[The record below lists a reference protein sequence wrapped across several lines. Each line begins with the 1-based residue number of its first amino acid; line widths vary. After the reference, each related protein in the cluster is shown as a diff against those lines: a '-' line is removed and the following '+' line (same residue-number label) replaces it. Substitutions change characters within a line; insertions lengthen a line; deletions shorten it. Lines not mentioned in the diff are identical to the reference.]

1 MIYPRLLEPPRE
13 SFFLFGPRGTGKST
27 WIRERFPN
35 APRYDLLDTGEA
47 LRLLAE
53 PATLWH
59 ELRGLPPG
67 AWAVLDE
74 VQKAP
79 AVLDSVHRLIEER
92 RVRFVLSGSSARKLR
107 RGGANL
113 LAGRA
118 ITVSMPPLV
127 SRELSFEMDLPE
139 RVRLGM
145 LPQAVTGAEPAAF
158 LRSYVETYLMEEVK
172 AEALTRNLGGF
183 ARFLEIAA
191 RQNGQVTNA
200 AGIARDAGISRRTVD
215 GYFEILTD
223 TLLGGW
229 LRAWRSK
236 LGNRQVRGNKFFFF
250 DSGVARACSGR
261 LPYPPTPEEAGPLLE
276 TLVLGELR
284 TYVQYRG
291 LHYPLYYWRNYSG
304 AEVDLLCETGS
315 GFVAVEIKSSRRWD
329 RRFGRGFRHLEREL
343 GQDRLRCF
351 GVYLGERPARFGRI
365 TVLPCLDFLR
375 RLWAGDIVRS

>member
-1 MIYPRLLEPPRE
+1 MIYPRLLESPRE

-53 PATLWH
+53 PVALWH

-92 RVRFVLSGSSARKLR
+92 RLRFVLSGSSARKLR

-127 SRELSFEMDLPE
+127 SRELAFEMDLPE
-139 RVRLGM
+139 RLRFGM
-145 LPQAVTGAEPAAF
+145 LPQAITSVDPVAF

-200 AGIARDAGISRRTVD
+200 AGIARDVGVSRRTVD

-223 TLLGGW
+223 TLLGDW

-236 LGNRQVRGNKFFFF
+236 LGNRQMRGSKFFFF
-250 DSGVARACSGR
+250 DSGVARASSGR
-261 LPYPPTPEEAGPLLE
+261 LPYPPTPEETGPLLE
-276 TLVLGELR
+276 TLVWRELR
-284 TYVQYRG
+284 TYVQYCN
-291 LHYPLYYWRNYSG
+291 LHYPLFYWRNYSG
-304 AEVDLLCETGS
+304 AEVDLLCETGN

-351 GVYLGERPARFGRI
+351 GVYLGERPAQFGRV
-365 TVLPCLDFLR
+365 TVLPCLEFLR

>member
-1 MIYPRLLEPPRE
+1 MIYPRLLKPPAE

-35 APRYDLLDTGEA
+35 APRYDLLDAGEA

-53 PATLWH
+53 PAALWH
-59 ELRGLPPG
+59 ELQGLPPG

-74 VQKAP
+74 VQKVP

-118 ITVSMPPLV
+118 ITVAMPPLV
-127 SRELSFEMDLPE
+127 SRELSFEMDVAE
-139 RVRLGM
+139 RMRFGM
-145 LPQAVTGAEPAAF
+145 LPQAVTGADPVAF
-158 LRSYVETYLMEEVK
+158 LRSYVETYLMQEVK

-191 RQNGQVTNA
+191 RQNGQVTNVT
-200 AGIARDAGISRRTVD
+200 GIARDAGISRRTVD

-236 LGNRQVRGNKFFFF
+236 FGNREARGNKFFFF
-250 DSGVARACSGR
+250 DPGVARACSGR
-261 LPYPPTPEEAGPLLE
+261 LPYPPAPEEAGPLLE
-276 TLVLGELR
+276 ALVWHELR

-291 LHYPLYYWRNYSG
+291 LHYQLHYWRNYAG
-304 AEVDLLCETGS
+304 AEVDLLCETGG
-315 GFVAVEIKSSRRWD
+315 GFVAIEIKTSRRWD
-329 RRFGRGFRHLEREL
+329 RRFERGFRQLEREL
-343 GQDRLRCF
+343 APGRLRCF
-351 GVYLGERPARFGRI
+351 GVYLGERPAQFGTV
-365 TVLPCLDFLR
+365 TVLPCLEFLR
-375 RLWAGDIVRS
+375 RLWADEIIRS

>member
-1 MIYPRLLEPPRE
+1 MIYPRLLESPRE

-53 PATLWH
+53 PVALWH
-59 ELRGLPPG
+59 ELQGLPSG
-67 AWAVLDE
+67 SWAVLDE

-92 RVRFVLSGSSARKLR
+92 RLRFVLSGSSARKLR

-127 SRELSFEMDLPE
+127 SRELAFEMDLPE
-139 RVRLGM
+139 RLRFGM
-145 LPQAVTGAEPAAF
+145 LPQAITSVDPVAF

-183 ARFLEIAA
+183 ARFLETAA

-200 AGIARDAGISRRTVD
+200 AGIARTSASGRRTVD
-215 GYFEILTD
+215 GYFEVLRYAARRW
-223 TLLGGW
+223 LALGEKTRQPPDRG
-229 LRAWRSK
+229 RSS
-236 LGNRQVRGNKFFFF
+236 FFF
-250 DSGVARACSGR
+250 DSGWPGELRR
-261 LPYPPTPEEAGPLLE
+261 LLSRRPRNGPAAG
-276 TLVLGELR
+276 TLVWRELR
-284 TYVQYRG
+284 TYVQYCN
-291 LHYPLYYWRNYSG
+291 LHYPLFYWRNYSG
-304 AEVDLLCETGS
+304 AEVDLLCETGN

-351 GVYLGERPARFGRI
+351 GVYLGERPAQFGRV
-365 TVLPCLDFLR
+365 TVLPCLEFLR